1 MSEEYLSLFISETE
15 SYIKQLEKEL
25 LVLEKDGKNRN
36 SILEVFRI
44 LHTIKGMAQTMGFDE
59 LGNLA
64 HSVEDLLTEPKTKGK
79 IDGKTVEFLFIIVD
93 YFSQFLKSVKNNVVA
108 PPVIELLTICEDIK
122 QGKEVTLKKGAVEG
136 EGLGEIRVKMS
147 KIDNLFNLTNE
158 LLIIKSRLVKLSSEI
173 KNSELQNISENAS
186 RLISAL
192 QDEMMRLRMLPLS
205 TVFEF
210 FPRWLRDEAK
220 KQDKEVEFVII
231 GGELEVDR
239 SIIDI
244 LKEPIMHLLRNAL
257 DHGIEKKGKITLN
270 ATREKE
276 IIRISV
282 SDDGKGID
290 SEQIR
295 RLIVER
301 NIVDYKTAQTL
312 GVDELY
318 KFLLRPD
325 FSTKRDVSK
334 VSGRGIGLDIVN
346 SFVKE
351 LGGRLEIKSEKGKG
365 STFIIELPISLA
377 VIRALILSMDSQ
389 RYALPLN
396 LVQETFYIDDN
407 NIQTVCN
414 HELIKLRNSILP
426 LIRISEKLNCTTKLG
441 KKSVVVVDY
450 EGKKRGFIVDEILSE
465 DEIVVKKTDR
475 FLPSSLYSG
484 CSIYGDGKPIL
495 ILDPRGFE

>member
-1 MSEEYLSLFISETE
+1 MLEEYLSLFISETE

-25 LVLEKDGKNRN
+25 LILEKDGKKRD

-44 LHTIKGMAQTMGFDE
+44 LHTIKGMAQTMGFEE

-64 HSVEDLLTEPKTKGK
+64 HSVEDLLTEPKTKGE

-93 YFSQFLKSVKNNVVA
+93 YFSQFLRSIKNNAVV
-108 PPVIELLTICEDIK
+108 PPASELLTICEEIK
-122 QGKEVTLKKGAVEG
+122 QGKEVTLKKSVVEG
-136 EGLGEIRVKMS
+136 SELGEIRVKMS

-158 LLIIKSRLVKLSSEI
+158 LLIIKSRLVKLSSES
-173 KNSELQNISENAS
+173 KDSELQNLSENAA

-220 KQDKEVEFVII
+220 KQNKEIEFLII
-231 GGELEVDR
+231 GSEIEVDR
-239 SIIDI
+239 SIIDV
-244 LKEPIMHLLRNAL
+244 LKEPIMHLLRNAI
-257 DHGIEKKGKITLN
+257 DHGIEKKGRIILN

-276 IIRISV
+276 FIRISV
-282 SDDGKGID
+282 SDDGRGID

-295 RLIVER
+295 RLIVEK
-301 NIVDYKTAQTL
+301 NLVDYDTAQKL
-312 GVDELY
+312 GAEELL

-325 FSTKRDVSK
+325 FSTKKDVSK

-377 VIRALILSMDSQ
+377 VIRAFILAMDGQ

-396 LVQETFYIDDN
+396 FVQETFYIDDSS
-407 NIQTVCN
+407 IQTVFK
-414 HELIKLRNSILP
+414 HELFKLRNSILP
-426 LIRISEKLNCTTKLG
+426 LVRISEMLNCVTKSG
-441 KKSVVVVDY
+441 KKSVIVVDY

-465 DEIVVKKTDR
+465 DEIVVKKADK